1 MRMHGIFGLFL
12 TNLALGH
19 VVPCTLDAG
28 NSSVLLERQASQGKI
43 SSLKVSPVRVPVE
56 GLTGSGEC
64 TAAQID
70 KLRTAIIPE
79 ALQMLENAIKVLKMN
94 NAEKTPAYKNW
105 FGAHKGPLGI
115 RKELLK
121 S

>member
-1 MRMHGIFGLFL
+1 MFL
-12 TNLALGH
+12 ASLALGH
-19 VVPCTLDAG
+19 VVPYSLDAG
-28 NSSVLLERQASQGKI
+28 NTSVLLERQASQGKI

-64 TAAQID
+64 TTAQID

-79 ALQMLENAIKVLKMN
+79 ALQMLENSMKVLKMN
-94 NAEKTPAYKNW
+94 NAEKTPAYNNW
-105 FGAHKGPLGI
+105 FAAHKGPFGI
-115 RKELLK
+115 RKELLR